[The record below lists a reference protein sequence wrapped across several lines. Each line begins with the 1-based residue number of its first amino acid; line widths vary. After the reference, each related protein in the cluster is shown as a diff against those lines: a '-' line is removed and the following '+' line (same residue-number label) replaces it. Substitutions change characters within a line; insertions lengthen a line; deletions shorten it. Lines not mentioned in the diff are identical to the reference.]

1 MAGILERIRNI
12 VSANIG
18 AMLDKAED
26 PEKMLREFLRQAQAG
41 RGEVRDE
48 LVDARAELIILE
60 RQKRASDEQAQ
71 KWGRRAEDAVRAADD
86 ELAKQSL
93 RRQKSFEEAM
103 TQWAGQI
110 ELQQQSV
117 DNLETASRQLAE
129 RINEAEIKLSSLISR
144 HKAALTTVRVEKV
157 LQGIGE
163 ATSAIGEF
171 ERLEARIDKEEAKA
185 QALAEMSA
193 ESVEEKFRALEG
205 GDEDAEIEARLRE
218 LKQQMAGVPESTEE
232 ATS

>member
-1 MAGILERIRNI
+1 
-12 VSANIG
+12 
-18 AMLDKAED
+18 
-26 PEKMLREFLRQAQAG
+26 
-41 RGEVRDE
+41 
-48 LVDARAELIILE
+48 
-60 RQKRASDEQAQ
+60 
-71 KWGRRAEDAVRAADD
+71 
-86 ELAKQSL
+86 
-93 RRQKSFEEAM
+93 
-103 TQWAGQI
+103 I
-110 ELQQQSV
+110 EGQQQSV

-157 LQGIGE
+157 LQGVGE
-163 ATSAIGEF
+163 ATSAISEF

-218 LKQQMAGVPESTEE
+218 LKQQIAGAGESSEE
-232 ATS
+232 PTW

>member
-48 LVDARAELIILE
+48 LVDARAELIILS

-93 RRQKSFEEAM
+93 RRQKSFEEA
-103 TQWAGQI
+103 TAQWAGQI
-110 ELQQQSV
+110 EGQQQSV

-157 LQGIGE
+157 LQGVGE
-163 ATSAIGEF
+163 ATSAISEF

-218 LKQQMAGVPESTEE
+218 LKQRTADAPASSEE
-232 ATS
+232 AVS

>member
-93 RRQKSFEEAM
+93 RRQKSFEEA
-103 TQWAGQI
+103 TAHWAGQS
-110 ELQQQSV
+110 EAQQQSV

-157 LQGIGE
+157 LQGVGE
-163 ATSAIGEF
+163 ATSAISEF
-171 ERLEARIDKEEAKA
+171 ERLEARIDREEAKA

-218 LKQQMAGVPESTEE
+218 LKQQMADAGE
-232 ATS
+232 

>member
-1 MAGILERIRNI
+1 MAGIVERIRNI

-86 ELAKQSL
+86 ELAKQLL
-93 RRQKSFEEAM
+93 RRQKSFEEA
-103 TQWAGQI
+103 TAQWAGQS
-110 ELQQQSV
+110 EVQQQAV
-117 DNLETASRQLAE
+117 DNLEAASRQLAE
-129 RINEAEIKLSSLISR
+129 RIDEAEIKLSSLISR
-144 HKAALTTVRVEKV
+144 HKAALTTVRVEKL
-157 LQGIGE
+157 LQGVGE

-171 ERLEARIDKEEAKA
+171 ERLEARIDREEAKA

-218 LKQQMAGVPESTEE
+218 LKQQIAETGESSEE
-232 ATS
+232 PTS